1 MLVITFLVGSGLVI
15 FLITIAPEQIHASD
29 TRSIILGLLL
39 LPILYGLNRMG
50 RTHLAAHLYVLLAY
64 MVFALPAYGF
74 ASGAPSLA
82 FVAISF
88 LLGAIFFSSRA
99 FLTLTSGG
107 TVLIGVL
114 ILLNI
119 SNPDS
124 HVSADTINYLS
135 IWFFLVL
142 MAFLTNTFVSYLRT
156 TEAIRRRE
164 LESANEQLRASE
176 VSLERRVEERT
187 HDLDIA
193 RKKAEEAKTVIS
205 QFLAATS
212 HELRTPL
219 NAIINF
225 GAFLQEGMFGDVNDE
240 QEEAAGHIVSSG
252 NHLLALIND
261 VLDISKI
268 EAGALQLY
276 IEDNLNLNSE
286 LHELFKTA
294 NNLIQRTGVEAN
306 LEIPDLLPAVRGDRL
321 RIRQILLNLISNA
334 CKFTE
339 HGSVTVRAYHENLD
353 VVIAVADT
361 GPGIR
366 PADCEA
372 IFETFR
378 QTEAG
383 VRKGKGTGLGL
394 PIALSLAEAHFGS
407 LTVESTYGQGS
418 VFTVRLPIKSDK
430 LIPSKR

>member
-15 FLITIAPEQIHASD
+15 FLIIVAPEQIDASD

-50 RTHLAAHLYVLLAY
+50 RLQLAAHLYVLLCY
-64 MVFALPAYGF
+64 VVFALPVYGLD
-74 ASGAPSLA
+74 SGAPSLA
-82 FVAISF
+82 FVAMSF
-88 LLGAIFFSSRA
+88 LLGAIFLNTRS
-99 FLTLTSGG
+99 FLTLTSAG
-107 TVLIGVL
+107 TLFIGMI

-119 SNPDS
+119 NNPDS
-124 HVSADTINYLS
+124 HVNTDTVNYLS

-142 MAFLTNTFVSYLRT
+142 MAFLTNTFVLYLRT

-176 VSLERRVEERT
+176 LSLERRVEERT

-193 RKKAEEAKTVIS
+193 LKKAEEAKTVIS

-225 GAFLQEGMFGDVNDE
+225 GEFLQEGMLGEVNDE
-240 QEEAAGHIVSSG
+240 QKEAAGDIVSSG

-286 LHELFKTA
+286 LQDLFKTA
-294 NNLIQRTGVEAN
+294 NNLLRGTGVEGK
-306 LEIPDLLPAVRGDRL
+306 LEIPELLPAVRGDRL

-339 HGSVTVRAYHENLD
+339 HGNVTVRAYQENLD

-366 PADCEA
+366 SADCA
-372 IFETFR
+372 TIFETFR

-394 PIALSLAEAHFGS
+394 PIALSLAEAHGGS

-430 LIPSKR
+430 LSLSKS